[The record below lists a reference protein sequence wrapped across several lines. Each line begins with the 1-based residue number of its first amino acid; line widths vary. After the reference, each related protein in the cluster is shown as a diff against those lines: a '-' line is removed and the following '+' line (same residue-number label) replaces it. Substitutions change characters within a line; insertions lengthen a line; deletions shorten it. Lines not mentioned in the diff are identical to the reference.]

1 MTATLCKSALRNSA
15 LAALTVLTFAAASG
29 ATHPQPLL
37 HPGHGELPSFGF
49 NSYNVSGH
57 GEVVTYVRYNSIAG
71 RMGLE
76 RGDVILRL
84 NNYRLDYHGA
94 WRDALSRAVYNG
106 GFVRLAIRDVHTGRI
121 AYRETYLPGC
131 NVGPVT
137 PKIVG
142 HAGHH
147 DEHCDTPGGY
157 PGYPG
162 PIVGPVT
169 PKFKPFAGNK
179 PIGGNVK
186 FGNNFNNVKK
196 LIHQFEK
203 KD

>member
-1 MTATLCKSALRNSA
+1 MTATLRNSA
-15 LAALTVLTFAAASG
+15 LSALFVLTFAAVTH

-37 HPGHGELPSFGF
+37 QPGHGNLPTFGF
-49 NSYNVSGH
+49 NSYNVSGY
-57 GEVVTYVRYNSIAG
+57 GEVLTYVRYNSIAG

-76 RGDVILRL
+76 PGDVILRL

-106 GFVRLAIRDVHTGRI
+106 GFVRLAIRDVHTGQIR
-121 AYRETYLPGC
+121 YRETYLAGC
-131 NVGPVT
+131 DVGPIT
-137 PKIVG
+137 PKYVVKHGG
-142 HAGHH
+142 HY
-147 DEHCDTPGGY
+147 DEHCDNGNGY

-169 PKFKPFAGNK
+169 PKFKPFTGNNDF
-179 PIGGNVK
+179 GGNVK
-186 FGNNFNNVKK
+186 FNNNINNVKK